1 VTALAT
7 APIADTSILG
17 RWWSS
22 IDRWLLA
29 ALLILLAV
37 GAVLTLAASPAVA
50 SRLGLDSFH
59 FVKRQLGLMPIALGL
74 ALTISLLSPRGV
86 RRLGTLLFVVF
97 LGLTFA
103 TLWMGV
109 EIKGARRWLHLG
121 GFSLQ
126 PSEFLKPCFA
136 VAAAWMFAARQDN
149 PTFPA
154 NLMAIALYVAVMAA
168 LLAQPDVGM
177 AAVVTAIWAGQFFLA
192 GLSLW
197 WVASILLLGLGGAVA
212 AYLVFPHVASRI
224 DRFLDPGKGDS
235 FQIDRAIE
243 AFGQGG
249 LLGRGPGE
257 GVVKQVLPDAH
268 TDFIFAVAAEE
279 FGLLVCLGIVVLF
292 AFIVLRGLVR
302 ALGQV
307 DYFAMLA
314 AAGLMVQFGV
324 QAVINLGVNLHLLPT
339 KGMTLPFVSYGGS
352 SLLALAL
359 GIGMTLALTRRLPD
373 AGRLR

>member
-1 VTALAT
+1 MAT